1 MKPFLGIDLTRN
13 KKNEQFNG
21 EEFLIQKPSAALS
34 ESLEATTDK
43 AEKTI
48 EKSKLP
54 LPLRILQLICG
65 FAVLLIAGGIINA
78 GVSLAEGY
86 HNAPWLFWTA
96 GICAVLWLILWLCGS
111 HKARHTLETDEST
124 QTFSHL
130 DGVANAV
137 YSELAVPADAKNID
151 ILSFF
156 YKIKDGEIKVQEKG
170 MQVFQYF
177 NPEFKIFTDEEK
189 LYLANLEGKYAFPL
203 SSIVKIHTVKKHIR
217 IAGWNKDEEYNKG
230 FYKQFKLTTDNY
242 GCIHCKQYYILEIT
256 HQGDSYGI
264 YIPCYELPTLL
275 YSCAAIAKGDM
286 Q

>member
-1 MKPFLGIDLTRN
+1 MKPFLGINLTLN

-21 EEFLIQKPSAALS
+21 DEFLVQKPSVALS
-34 ESLEATTDK
+34 ESLEVSTDK

-54 LPLRILQLICG
+54 LPLRIIQFICG
-65 FAVLLIAGGIINA
+65 IAALLIASGILKA
-78 GVSLAEGY
+78 DVSLAEGY
-86 HNAPWLFWTA
+86 HNAPGLFWAA
-96 GICAVLWLILWLCGS
+96 GICAVLWLILWLCGN
-111 HKARHTLETDEST
+111 HKAKNILETDEST

-130 DGVANAV
+130 DVIANAV
-137 YSELAVPADAKNID
+137 YTELAVPDDAKEID

-156 YKIKDGEIKVQEKG
+156 YKIKDGKIKVQEKG

-177 NPEFKIFTDEEK
+177 NPEFKIFTDEEN

-203 SSIVKIHTVKKHIR
+203 SSIAKIHTVKKHIR
-217 IAGWNKDEEYNKG
+217 IARWNKDEKYNKG
-230 FYKQFKLTTDNY
+230 IYKQFKLTTDNY

-264 YIPCYELPTLL
+264 YIPCYELATLEE
-275 YSCAAIAKGDM
+275 CIK
-286 Q
+286 

>member
-1 MKPFLGIDLTRN
+1 MKPFLGIDLTTN

-21 EEFLIQKPSAALS
+21 DEFLIQKPSVTLS
-34 ESLEATTDK
+34 ESLEASTDK
-43 AEKTI
+43 AERTI

-54 LPLRILQLICG
+54 LPLRIVQFICG
-65 FAVLLIAGGIINA
+65 IAALLIAGGIFKA
-78 GVSLAEGY
+78 DVSLAEGY
-86 HNAPWLFWTA
+86 HNAPWLFWAA
-96 GICAVLWLILWLCGS
+96 GICAVLWMILWRYGN
-111 HKARHTLETDEST
+111 HKAKSILDTDEST

-137 YSELAVPADAKNID
+137 YTELDVPEDAKDID

-177 NPEFKIFTDEEK
+177 NPEFKIFTDEEN

-217 IAGWNKDEEYNKG
+217 IAGWNKDEKHNKG
-230 FYKQFKLTTDNY
+230 IYKQFKLTIDDY

-256 HQGDSYGI
+256 HQGDFYGI
-264 YIPCYELPTLL
+264 YIPCYELPTLEE
-275 YSCAAIAKGDM
+275 YTK
-286 Q
+286 